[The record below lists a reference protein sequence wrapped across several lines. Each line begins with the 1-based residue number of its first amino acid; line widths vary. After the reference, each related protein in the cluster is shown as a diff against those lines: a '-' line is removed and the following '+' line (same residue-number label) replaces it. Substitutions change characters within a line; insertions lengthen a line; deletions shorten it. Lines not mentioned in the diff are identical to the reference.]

1 MCSNMLENM
10 FEMISSAPREVTGP
24 VSDIYF
30 WLPIYIGCAFVGFL
44 SIFGRSG
51 ANNRLAILF

>member
-1 MCSNMLENM
+1 MLENM
-10 FEMISSAPREVTGP
+10 FEMISSAPREVTEP